1 MFRGIAFWFQRQLGI
16 SKVNKSMDIA
26 ALLNQFAGM
35 VWGLPLIFL
44 LVGAGFSFTFY
55 TKGIQFSQFRH
66 GIQCISGK
74 FDKASD
80 PGEISHFQ
88 ALSAALSATI
98 GLGNIAGVA
107 IAIHTGGPGAVFW
120 MWVTGLVGM
129 ATKFV
134 SCSLAVMFRHYHKDG
149 SISGGPM
156 YYIELG
162 LGKKWKPLAVAF
174 AFFGIAASFG
184 IGNMFQS
191 NQAAAILSESF
202 SVPEWLT
209 GITLVALVSLVIIGG
224 IQRIGQVAVRLVPGM
239 CLIYI
244 LGALYVLIINFERIP
259 ELFFMIFHDAF
270 HGTAA
275 IGGIAGIAFKEVVVQ
290 GVRRACFSNEAG
302 MGSAP
307 IAHAAAKTNEPIRE
321 GVVAMIGPFIDTIVV
336 CTMTALVILITGAWT
351 QDLNGIQLAAFAFD
365 SAVEG
370 FGKYIISIGVLLF
383 AFSTMISWS
392 YYGERCC
399 EYLFG
404 ESSIM
409 KFKVIF
415 VVFTFIGAV
424 WKLNAVLDFSD
435 AMAGLMAIPN
445 LIGIIFLLPKVLTAS
460 NDYFSRMK

>member
-1 MFRGIAFWFQRQLGI
+1 
-16 SKVNKSMDIA
+16 MDIA

>member
-1 MFRGIAFWFQRQLGI
+1 
-16 SKVNKSMDIA
+16 MDIA
-26 ALLNQFAGM
+26 ALLSQFAGL
-35 VWGLPLIFL
+35 VWSLPLVFL
-44 LVGAGFSFTFY
+44 LVGAGIFFTFS
-55 TKGIQFSQFRH
+55 TKAIQFSKFRH
-66 GIQCISGK
+66 SLQCISGR
-74 FDKASD
+74 FDKTSD

-107 IAIHTGGPGAVFW
+107 IAIHMGGPGAVFW

-134 SCSLAVMFRHYHKDG
+134 SCSLAVMYRRYHKDG
-149 SISGGPM
+149 SVSGGPM
-156 YYIELG
+156 FYIELG
-162 LGKKWKPLAVAF
+162 LGKKWKPLAIAF

-191 NQAAAILSESF
+191 NQAAAILFQSF
-202 SVPEWLT
+202 AVPKWLT
-209 GITLVALVSLVIIGG
+209 GIALLAMVSIVIIGG
-224 IQRIGQVAVRLVPGM
+224 IKRIGQVAAKLVPGM

-244 LGALYVLIINFERIP
+244 LGALYVLIINFEKIP
-259 ELFFMIFHDAF
+259 EIFIMIFHDAF

-275 IGGIAGIAFKEVVVQ
+275 IGGIAGIAFKEVVIQ

-302 MGSAP
+302 LGSAP
-307 IAHAAAKTNEPIRE
+307 MAHAAARTNEPIRE
-321 GVVAMIGPFIDTIVV
+321 GAVAMIGPFIDTIVV
-336 CTMTALVILITGAWT
+336 CTMTALVILITNAWT

-370 FGKYIISIGVLLF
+370 FGKYIVSLGVFLF

-392 YYGERCC
+392 YYGERCS

-404 ESSIM
+404 KSAIM

-415 VVFTFIGAV
+415 VIFTFIGAV
-424 WKLNAVLDFSD
+424 WKLGAVLDFSD

-445 LIGIIFLLPKVLTAS
+445 LIGMMFLLPKVLKAS
-460 NDYFSRMK
+460 KDYFSRY

>member
-1 MFRGIAFWFQRQLGI
+1 
-16 SKVNKSMDIA
+16 MDIA
-26 ALLNQFAGM
+26 SLLSQFAGM
-35 VWGLPLIFL
+35 VWGLPLVFL
-44 LVGAGFSFTFY
+44 LVGAGVFFTYY
-55 TKGIQFSQFRH
+55 TSAVQFLQFRH
-66 GIQCISGK
+66 SLQCISGRY
-74 FDKASD
+74 DKSSD

-120 MWVTGLVGM
+120 MWVTGLAGM

-162 LGKKWKPLAVAF
+162 LGKKWKPLAIAF

-184 IGNMFQS
+184 VGNMFQS
-191 NQAAAILSESF
+191 NQAAAILSQNF
-202 SVPEWLT
+202 AIPKAIT
-209 GITLVALVSLVIIGG
+209 GIILAALVSSVIIGG
-224 IQRIGQVAVRLVPGM
+224 IKRIGQVAVKLVPGM
-239 CLIYI
+239 CVIYI
-244 LGALYVLIINFERIP
+244 LGALYVLIANITKIP
-259 ELFFMIFHDAF
+259 ELFLTILHDAF
-270 HGTAA
+270 TGTAA
-275 IGGIAGIAFKEVVVQ
+275 IGGVAGIAFKEVVIQ

-302 MGSAP
+302 LGSAP
-307 IAHAAAKTNEPIRE
+307 MAHAAARTNEPIRE

-336 CTMTALVILITGAWT
+336 CTMTAFVILITGAWK

-365 SAVEG
+365 SAVGG
-370 FGKYIISIGVLLF
+370 FGKYFVSTGVFLF

-392 YYGERCC
+392 YYGERCS

-404 ESSIM
+404 EGAIM
-409 KFKVIF
+409 KFKVVF

-424 WKLNAVLDFSD
+424 WKLGAVLDFSD

-445 LIGIIFLLPKVLTAS
+445 LIGMFFLVRKVLSAS
-460 NDYFSRMK
+460 SDYFSRMKSSPFS